1 MERLKS
7 LDRYQKVI
15 LLLMAAM
22 VLVFAILYPITI
34 SRMGFFYQDTILLP
48 SQETGSTVYAGT
60 IKGTPAR
67 FTVSADQTV
76 TFRYGDQ
83 TYGPYTAKLDPT
95 AVPKDENM
103 HESMTGVEVRNGEIL
118 LFRGGVLDTGESFW
132 LFSEDGSSENI
143 IVSTTMSNGTVMAN
157 GEIIDPMEPSVSTI
171 LKLMEGPELTHKG
184 TWPGLFGGIF
194 FCILTAISMLF
205 ADELFRFDLSFRI
218 SNADQAEPSD
228 WVIAGRY
235 ISWIVLPTLALVLF
249 ILGLQ

>member
-22 VLVFAILYPITI
+22 VLVFTILYPITI
-34 SRMGFFYQDTILLP
+34 SRIGFSYQDTILLP
-48 SQETGSTVYAGT
+48 SQENGSTLYAGN
-60 IKGTPAR
+60 IKGTSAR
-67 FTVSADQTV
+67 FTVSSNKTV

-95 AVPKDENM
+95 AVPKDENT
-103 HESMTGVEVRNGEIL
+103 HESMIGVEVHKGETL
-118 LFRGGVLDTGESFW
+118 VFRGGVLDVGEGFW

-143 IVSTTMSNGTVMAN
+143 IVSTTTSDGTVMAN

-205 ADELFRFDLSFRI
+205 ADELFRLELSFRI

-235 ISWIVLPTLALVLF
+235 ISWIVLPILALVLF